1 MPVTCSFKASSPNI
15 SLALSDKSP
24 IALHPPVASGQLA
37 TPILKNC
44 MINEEESFGSNAAL
58 ISKHCHKQ
66 SPKCDRHISF
76 MMAIEVV
83 AIAKPLLPLQQ
94 IGCKL

>member
-1 MPVTCSFKASSPNI
+1 MTCSFIASSPNI
-15 SLALSDKSP
+15 SQALSDKSP

-37 TPILKNC
+37 THIFINC

-66 SPKCDRHISF
+66 SPKCDRHTSF
-76 MMAIEVV
+76 MMAVKVV

-94 IGCKL
+94 FGCKL